1 MTRTRSGGRPG
12 RALITLGILL
22 ALIFGGIFAGAKF
35 GEGQFTPKLALDL
48 EGGTQ
53 IVLTP
58 RADTGEEVTSEA
70 INEAISIIRQRV
82 DAAGV
87 AEAEITSQG
96 GRNIVVAL
104 AGEPDQATLDLV
116 RESAQMQFRPVL
128 VEAMPEPIDPD
139 EEIDPEADLEDELG
153 LDGDDE
159 ITGSESD
166 EDADEADPA
175 EEADSA
181 DEEAADDAQGAD
193 DGTEAADNAD
203 ADNDSADEGA
213 GDEESADED
222 EGATP
227 DSEDPADTPEDPSD
241 PAWITDDLLDEF
253 YALDCTSPDALI
265 GGGTSDADRPL
276 VTCEQEGNAKY
287 ILGPVEVQGS
297 EIKDATAGLE
307 VTSAGVQTNNW
318 VVNLEFKSQGRED
331 FATISSRLV
340 NLEPPRNQFGVVLD
354 DLVIVAPRMNS
365 IINDGRAEISGN
377 FTRESAQTLSSQL
390 RFGALPLSFEVQS
403 EEQISAT
410 LGSEQLEKGLIAGVI
425 GLFLVL
431 LFSLYQYRGLG
442 IVTFAS
448 LAIAGALT
456 YGLLVILGTLQGYRL
471 SLPGVA
477 GVIVAIGITADSFI
491 VYFERVRDEVRE
503 GRSLVAAVDRGWD
516 RAKRTILVS
525 DAVSFVA
532 AIVLYFLAVGGVR
545 GFAFTLGLT
554 TLIDVIVVFL
564 FTHPMLT
571 LLVRTKF
578 FGGGHKYSG
587 LDPVHLG
594 QTVALARGRGAQA
607 ARAQH
612 SKKAAAKV
620 GAGVLAGSGAGPAGS
635 GRLTIAERRAAEAA
649 QRAAAEADAAEAGA
663 SDNRANESGAAETG
677 PAEPDAA
684 ETGADERPRGTGS
697 EGEES

>member
-1 MTRTRSGGRPG
+1 MATRTTSGSRPF

-22 ALIFGGIFAGAKF
+22 ALIFGGVWAGVLTDK
-35 GEGQFTPKLALDL
+35 GQATPKLALDL

-53 IVLTP
+53 IILTP
-58 RADTGEEVTSEA
+58 RADSGEEVTTEA
-70 INEAISIIRQRV
+70 INEAIAIIRQRV

-116 RESAQMQFRPVL
+116 RESAQMQFRPVI
-128 VEAMPEPIDPD
+128 VEGNPGAVPE
-139 EEIDPEADLEDELG
+139 EDQ
-153 LDGDDE
+153 
-159 ITGSESD
+159 
-166 EDADEADPA
+166 P
-175 EEADSA
+175 A
-181 DEEAADDAQGAD
+181 DEEEDAEQ
-193 DGTEAADNAD
+193 
-203 ADNDSADEGA
+203 
-213 GDEESADED
+213 
-222 EGATP
+222 
-227 DSEDPADTPEDPSD
+227 PEPENPSD
-241 PAWITDDLLDEF
+241 PAWVTADVLKEF
-253 YALDCTSPDALI
+253 YALDCTSEDALI
-265 GGGTSDADRPL
+265 GGTTSDPDVPL
-276 VTCEQEGNAKY
+276 VTCEQDGQAKY
-287 ILGPVEVQGS
+287 ILGPVEVHGS
-297 EIKDATAGLE
+297 EIADASAGLE
-307 VTSAGVQTNNW
+307 VTSSGIQTNNW
-318 VVNLEFKSQGRED
+318 MVSLEFKGEGKDD
-331 FATISSRLV
+331 FATISRRLV
-340 NLEPPRNQFGVVLD
+340 TLEPPRNQFGIVLD
-354 DLVIVAPRMNS
+354 DLVISAPRMNQ
-365 IINDGRAEISGN
+365 IIADGKAQITGN

-442 IVTFAS
+442 LVTVAS
-448 LAIAGALT
+448 LAIAGLLT
-456 YGLLVILGTLQGYRL
+456 YGLLVLLGTLQGYRL

-503 GRSLVAAVDRGWD
+503 GRSLVAAIDRGWD

-525 DAVSFVA
+525 DAVSLMA

-554 TLIDVIVVFL
+554 TIIDVIVVFW

-578 FGGGHKYSG
+578 FGGGHKLSG

-594 QTVALARGRGAQA
+594 QTVALARGRGAAA
-607 ARAQH
+607 ARQ
-612 SKKAAAKV
+612 KRAKV
-620 GAGVLAGSGAGPAGS
+620 APSTSAPKAVPVSTG
-635 GRLTIAERRAAEAA
+635 GRMTIAERRAAAAAAAKEAENDA
-649 QRAAAEADAAEAGA
+649 AGAAAEDEAD
-663 SDNRANESGAAETG
+663 SSGQ
-677 PAEPDAA
+677 DA
-684 ETGADERPRGTGS
+684 RI